1 MIDEVNSQKAAQTFQ
16 DRMKW
21 WLLCIMMIGNF
32 SVVFNLA
39 SLSPMQL
46 QFQQDLGIS
55 EIGYSRLHQVQA
67 IPGVIFPIFAGVL
80 ADYYGASMGVG
91 VGLGTGLLGQ
101 LLITFGVF
109 IESYWCI
116 LSGFSSKILEFVL
129 LH

>member
-1 MIDEVNSQKAAQTFQ
+1 
-16 DRMKW
+16 
-21 WLLCIMMIGNF
+21 MMIGNF

-46 QFQQDLGIS
+46 QFQQDLSIS

-67 IPGVIFPIFAGVL
+67 IPGVIFPILAGVL

-109 IESYWCI
+109 IERYWWILGGFFVQSTGICI
-116 LSGFSSKILEFVL
+116 PALSKNKFIYYYAFETQL
-129 LH
+129 

>member
-1 MIDEVNSQKAAQTFQ
+1 
-16 DRMKW
+16 
-21 WLLCIMMIGNF
+21 MMIGNF

-55 EIGYSRLHQVQA
+55 EIGYSQLHQVQA
-67 IPGVIFPIFAGVL
+67 IPGVIFPILAGVL
-80 ADYYGASMGVG
+80 ADYYDVSMGVG
-91 VGLGTGLLGQ
+91 VGLGTGLLGK